1 MNELMSKYMEV
12 GLIHFMA
19 YPSTMKGEGPICETV
34 KKIALDPYFTAIEV
48 TWIKEPEVR
57 KAVKRMV
64 ETAKMKLA
72 YGSQPRLL
80 TTGLNINDLND
91 EGRGK
96 ALASLKEGIDEAYE
110 LGAVGF
116 AFLSGK
122 YEEATKEESAVDN
135 LERFLAGNPVNVVNK

>member
-64 ETAKMKLA
+64 ETA
-72 YGSQPRLL
+72 
-80 TTGLNINDLND
+80 
-91 EGRGK
+91 
-96 ALASLKEGIDEAYE
+96 
-110 LGAVGF
+110 
-116 AFLSGK
+116 
-122 YEEATKEESAVDN
+122 
-135 LERFLAGNPVNVVNK
+135 